1 MRRPFW
7 ILLSLSAVLLIAGF
21 YEAVFVAPVEATMGS
36 IYRIFYWHVPIN
48 ISAEIFPYA
57 NMLASITLLLTR
69 NSKPDWAGKLD
80 ALALA
85 TAEVTVL
92 YSFLGLATGMLWARP
107 VWGIWWAWD
116 ARMTSFLALFLLY
129 VSYLILRHFSSS
141 EQVTLVAAVLSIFA
155 GIDVPIVFMSIRWW
169 RTQHPSPV
177 LSGDG
182 SLDRSMW
189 PAILVNL
196 VAWFLW
202 GCTLIC
208 ARYVIVRH
216 EQSVSA
222 REALEGGL
230 AA

>member
-1 MRRPFW
+1 M
-7 ILLSLSAVLLIAGF
+7 SSVLLIAGF

-48 ISAEIFPYA
+48 VAAEIFPYV
-57 NMLASITLLLTR
+57 NMLASIALLLMKDK
-69 NSKPDWAGKLD
+69 KPDFAGKLD

-92 YSFLGLATGMLWARP
+92 YSFLGLATGMLWGRP

-189 PAILVNL
+189 PAILINL
-196 VAWFLW
+196 AAWFLW
-202 GCTLIC
+202 GCTLVY

-216 EQSVSA
+216 EQRAVEC
-222 REALEGGL
+222 EAMEGITV
-230 AA
+230 

>member
-1 MRRPFW
+1 
-7 ILLSLSAVLLIAGF
+7 
-21 YEAVFVAPVEATMGS
+21 MGS

-48 ISAEIFPYA
+48 ISAEIFPYV
-57 NMLASITLLLTR
+57 NMLASIALLFTR

-177 LSGDG
+177 LGGDG

-189 PAILVNL
+189 PAILLNL
-196 VAWFLW
+196 AAWFLW

-208 ARYVIVRH
+208 ARYAIVRC
-216 EQSVSA
+216 EQSASE
-222 REALEGGL
+222 RDALEGM

>member
-7 ILLSLSAVLLIAGF
+7 ILLSLSSVLLIGGF

-48 ISAEIFPYA
+48 VAAEVFPYV
-57 NMLASITLLLTR
+57 NMLASIALLLMKDK
-69 NSKPDWAGKLD
+69 KPALAGKLD

-92 YSFLGLATGMLWARP
+92 YSFLGLATGMLWGRP

-129 VSYLILRHFSSS
+129 VSYLIVRHFSSS

-155 GIDVPIVFMSIRWW
+155 GVDVPIVFMSIRWW
-169 RTQHPSPV
+169 RTQHPAPV
-177 LSGDG
+177 FGGDG

-189 PAILVNL
+189 PAFLINL
-196 VAWFLW
+196 AAWFLW
-202 GCTLIC
+202 GCTLVY
-208 ARYVIVRH
+208 ARYVIVRY
-216 EQSVSA
+216 EQRAVE
-222 REALEGGL
+222 RELMEGITV
-230 AA
+230 